1 MKARFILIVIFVYAI
16 SGCTLDLPFYSHEF
30 RHKSS
35 MKYSGEER
43 RWYFHD
49 VKGEG
54 GDYMIQTF
62 PQQKGSG
69 LLILT
74 PQGRRVSQ
82 INVPLGEIN
91 NVAVLSNPLDHS
103 RVMFISVNTGKEVY
117 LMSAKY
123 TWDYPLK
130 RETKVFESYPRNDN
144 LMHIQAYK
152 WLAVMSAVLLEDIDE
167 DGRLELVVNAT
178 DSYSA
183 NPRGLMAYDY
193 DTGKLKWFVRT
204 PISLRGPVFDDF
216 DGDGH
221 KEFALGS
228 ISFKNTE
235 LSHKG
240 LDDRNGHLLV
250 IDRFGKLIYTEQV
263 LRGLSEVNVAAED
276 MDRDGKPEVVVLAL
290 QRGSDA
296 SESRILHYDFDGK
309 RLIRNKEHILPGNQE
324 SLSYREFL
332 FKADGNSARKILVND
347 VQSGLKLYDELLNPI
362 ISGPIGINTLFD
374 IGDVNLD
381 GAQELLVMN
390 SNDEIQLLDNR
401 LKAIA
406 GMRNPFAG
414 KGVPRVELLQT
425 GADSNPLMVM
435 AMDDTISFYE
445 LTHISYLLY
454 LYRLLE
460 SYGFWISLFFLAI
473 IVRAMISLRHR
484 DKALV
489 VATNKCDAGFILI
502 NARSRIIFANR
513 AAINLAQRIKNESNL
528 EKLGDCFPEIS
539 EAVNLLR
546 LSKAEHNDLE
556 LELVGEHYRI
566 HIEKLP
572 GLRRRYIISMSPPL
586 QYTGSDMLAWAETA
600 RRLSHH
606 VRRHITN
613 VLLALD
619 PIEAGMDE
627 GSREY
632 MHIVRSEIE
641 KIRVFTHAFQRFTE
655 MKSYDLKL
663 IDVVPHVEHALQ
675 QICLPENVN
684 LIRNYGLQSVHAQ
697 IEPIRFEEAL
707 INTLNN
713 AIEAMPEGGSL
724 HLGVMVFPKHSSPR
738 GQLSVLVE
746 VEDSG
751 KGIPA
756 KYMQDIWQP
765 FFTTNQSGTGIG
777 IPETKKILDSMGGI
791 LDIQSEEGVG
801 TTVSLWLKG
810 ESDV

>member
-1 MKARFILIVIFVYAI
+1 MKARLILILGIICMV
-16 SGCTLDLPFYSHEF
+16 SGCTFDLPFYSHEF

-35 MKYSGEER
+35 MKYNQEGR

-49 VKGEG
+49 VKGE
-54 GDYMIQTF
+54 DSDFMIMTF

-69 LLILT
+69 LLIMT

-82 INVPLGEIN
+82 INIPLGEIN
-91 NVAVLSNPLDHS
+91 NVVVLSNPLDHS
-103 RVMFISVNTGKEVY
+103 RVMFISVNTGNELY
-117 LMSAKY
+117 LMSVKY
-123 TWDYPLK
+123 TWEYPLK
-130 RETKVFESYPRNDN
+130 RETKVFESYPRDDN

-152 WLAVMSAVLLEDIDE
+152 WSGIMSAVLLEDIDE
-167 DGRLELVVNAT
+167 DGRLELVVNAW
-178 DSYSA
+178 DGFSA

-193 DTGKLKWFVRT
+193 LSGRLKWFVRT

-221 KEFALGS
+221 REFVLGS

-235 LSHKG
+235 LSYDG

-250 IDRFGKLIYTEQV
+250 IDRFGKLIYTQRV
-263 LRGLSEVNVAAED
+263 LTGLSDVNVAAED
-276 MDRDGKPEVVVLAL
+276 MDQDGKPEVVVLAL
-290 QRGSDA
+290 QRGSEGT
-296 SESRILHYDFDGK
+296 ESRILHYDFDGK
-309 RLIRNKEHILPGNQE
+309 RLIKNKEHILSGNHE
-324 SLSYREFL
+324 SLNYQEFL
-332 FKADGNSARKILVND
+332 FKSDGNSARKILVND
-347 VQSGLKLYDELLNPI
+347 VQSGLKLYDELLNPV
-362 ISGPIGINTLFD
+362 ISGSIGINTLFD
-374 IGDVNLD
+374 MGDVNLD

-425 GADSNPLMVM
+425 GADSNPLVVLS
-435 AMDDTISFYE
+435 MDDTISFYE

-454 LYRLLE
+454 LYRLIE
-460 SYGFWISLFFLAI
+460 TYGFWISLFFLAI

-489 VATNKCDAGFILI
+489 VATNKCYTGFILI
-502 NARSRIIFANR
+502 NARSRIVFANR
-513 AAINLAQRIKNESNL
+513 TAINLAQRIKNGCNL
-528 EKLGDCFPEIS
+528 EKLADCFPEIS
-539 EAVNLLR
+539 DAVNQLR
-546 LSKAEHNDLE
+546 TRRVDYDDLE
-556 LELVGEHYRI
+556 MELAGDHYNV

-572 GLRRRYIISMSPPL
+572 GLRRRYIISLALPL
-586 QYTGSDMLAWAETA
+586 EQTGSDKLGWAETA

-619 PIEAGMDE
+619 PIEESMNE
-627 GSREY
+627 SSREY
-632 MHIVRSEIE
+632 LQIVRGEIE

-655 MKSYDLKL
+655 LKDYDLKL
-663 IDVVPHVEHALQ
+663 IDVIPHVEHALQ
-675 QICLPENVN
+675 QIRLPENVN
-684 LIRNYGLQSVHAQ
+684 LIKNYGLTSVHAQ

-713 AIEAMPEGGSL
+713 ATEAMPEGGSL
-724 HLGVMVFPKHSSPR
+724 HLSVMVFPKHSSPR
-738 GQLSVLVE
+738 GQMSVLVE
-746 VEDSG
+746 MEDTG
-751 KGIPA
+751 KGIPE

-777 IPETKKILDSMGGI
+777 IPETKKIMDSMGGL